1 MHHHVVPLPAKNKDP
16 VRRMGKYRTI
26 SNEEE
31 PSLDQ
36 IWISSSFKVR
46 RVLDSVWAH
55 RCLNPN
61 LKSVRVSGTIDHCET
76 AVLKGGKKQRKIRTG
91 MNVCEK

>member
-46 RVLDSVWAH
+46 RLLDSVWAH
-55 RCLNPN
+55 LFLNPD
-61 LKSVRVSGTIDHCET
+61 LKSVRVSGTIDPCER
-76 AVLKGGKKQRKIRTG
+76 AGLKRGKEEI
-91 MNVCEK
+91 EKNKEEN